1 VALSFS
7 VLNPLLDL
15 CKPLA
20 IIAMKKTTF
29 ILLIIVFAISCGPNK
44 PEINQTKS
52 DISGVSKTTNQ
63 ENQAQE
69 KLKLPEGI
77 KLDSIIF
84 SDEKRKLE
92 IFILIPV
99 SGISK
104 LDKALRI
111 ELENRKNNFIE
122 SVDKRIEEDK
132 GQMSEIG
139 SDFDVNL
146 VSAYKDKDII
156 SYCFVISFYHGGAA
170 HPMTIYYS
178 FNYDLKREKKITFS
192 DYFNVESTKDTIFLT
207 DLMTKAINT
216 ENISVTN
223 LNDMDFNIE
232 KDTISFNF
240 DDYEIA
246 SYAEGI
252 IQARINKSLLKKN
265 IKSNYR

>member
-1 VALSFS
+1 
-7 VLNPLLDL
+7 
-15 CKPLA
+15 
-20 IIAMKKTTF
+20 MKKTTF
-29 ILLIIVFAISCGPNK
+29 ILLIIVFAISCGLK
-44 PEINQTKS
+44 KSEINQTKS
-52 DISGVSKTTNQ
+52 AIPGVSKTTK
-63 ENQAQE
+63 QE
-69 KLKLPEGI
+69 KQAEEKIKLPEGI
-77 KLDSIIF
+77 KLDSIKF

-104 LDKALRI
+104 LDKAVRI
-111 ELENRKNNFIE
+111 DLENRKDNFIE
-122 SVDKRIEEDK
+122 SVDKRIEEDN

-139 SDFDVNL
+139 SDFIVNL

-178 FNYDLKREKKITFS
+178 FN
-192 DYFNVESTKDTIFLT
+192 
-207 DLMTKAINT
+207 
-216 ENISVTN
+216 SVTN
-223 LNDMDFNIE
+223 LNEMDFNIE

>member
-1 VALSFS
+1 
-7 VLNPLLDL
+7 
-15 CKPLA
+15 
-20 IIAMKKTTF
+20 MKTTTF
-29 ILLIIVFAISCGPNK
+29 IVLIMVFAISCGLKK

-52 DISGVSKTTNQ
+52 VIAGVSKTTKQ
-63 ENQAQE
+63 ENEVIE
-69 KLKLPEGI
+69 KIKLPEGI
-77 KLDSIIF
+77 KLDSIKI

-104 LDKALRI
+104 LDKVLRN
-111 ELENRKNNFIE
+111 ELENRKDDFIE
-122 SVDKRIEEDK
+122 SVDKRIKEDN

-139 SDFDVNL
+139 SDFYVDL
-146 VSAYKDKDII
+146 VSAFKYKDII
-156 SYCFVISFYHGGAA
+156 SYCFTISSYHGGAA

-178 FNYDLKREKKITFS
+178 FNYDVKREKKITFS
-192 DYFNVESTKDTIFLT
+192 DYFNVESRKDTIFLT
-207 DLMTKAINT
+207 DLMTRAINT
-216 ENISVTN
+216 ENITVTN
-223 LNDMDFNIE
+223 LKDMDFNIE

-252 IQARINKSLLKKN
+252 IQARINKSILNKN